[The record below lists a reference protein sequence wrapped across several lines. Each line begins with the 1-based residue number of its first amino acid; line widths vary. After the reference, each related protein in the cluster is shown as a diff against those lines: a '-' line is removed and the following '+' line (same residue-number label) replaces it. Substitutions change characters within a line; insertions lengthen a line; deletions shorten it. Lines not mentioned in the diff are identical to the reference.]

1 MPLCYFCEK
10 NTRPYFG
17 YFCDECAMLRRM
29 LIVYEPTKATE
40 ILKRTLLRD
49 QSQIDNK
56 IESIVREHLPVIK
69 ENNSET
75 DEEQAEQTDEEPK
88 KELKLRNK
96 KIIKTFIP

>member
-69 ENNSET
+69 ETNSGT
-75 DEEQAEQTDEEPK
+75 DEEEPEEPK